1 MTSEVDLEM
10 PAKQCT
16 NTFPPFNLASC
27 INSIACGKNDFI
39 SCDALSLAVKHK
51 YLIPLINY

>member
-16 NTFPPFNLASC
+16 NTLPPLNLAPC
-27 INSIACGKNDFI
+27 IKSIACGKNC
-39 SCDALSLAVKHK
+39 SRSWAALSLAVKHK
-51 YLIPLINY
+51 